1 MQRLCP
7 DRARGQARREGEEG
21 SAVQSLTPK
30 TLAELAQAL
39 SAATKKAKII
49 AGGTD
54 FIIKERAGKFAPDL
68 LIYPGF
74 IPELNTVTKENGVL
88 RIGAAVPMNGITAAL
103 KDDKA
108 FCAIADAASDVG
120 SPQIRAKGTMAGNL
134 CNASPAGDM
143 LPVSWL
149 YDAQLELMNADG
161 TASVTPVNGFITGPQ
176 KTILRPDQAVTAILI
191 GLKQFEGFVSAFHK
205 IGSRERVS
213 ISREGLAAAVR
224 LDENG
229 KVEQARL
236 SLGAVGGTPIR
247 VTDAEEYMRGRVLD
261 EKLVEEITPM
271 VAETIHNNCRPANRL
286 YKTEAARGLTADTF
300 AKLMSRL

>member
-1 MQRLCP
+1 M
-7 DRARGQARREGEEG
+7 
-21 SAVQSLTPK
+21 QSLTPK
-30 TLAELAQAL
+30 TLTELAQAL
-39 SAATKKAKII
+39 SAATEKAKII

-120 SPQIRAKGTMAGNL
+120 SPQIRAKGTMVGNL

-176 KTILRPDQAVTAILI
+176 KTILRPDQAVTTILI
-191 GLKQFEGFVSAFHK
+191 DLKQFEGFVSAFHK

-247 VTDAEEYMRGRVLD
+247 VTDAEEYMRGHVLD

>member
-1 MQRLCP
+1 M
-7 DRARGQARREGEEG
+7 
-21 SAVQSLTPK
+21 QSLTPK

-39 SAATKKAKII
+39 SAATEKAKII

-247 VTDAEEYMRGRVLD
+247 VTDAEEYMCGRVLD

>member
-1 MQRLCP
+1 M
-7 DRARGQARREGEEG
+7 
-21 SAVQSLTPK
+21 QSLTPK

-39 SAATKKAKII
+39 SAATEKAKII

-120 SPQIRAKGTMAGNL
+120 SPQIRAKGTMVGNL

-176 KTILRPDQAVTAILI
+176 KTILRPDQAVTTILI
-191 GLKQFEGFVSAFHK
+191 DLKQFEGFVSAFHK

-247 VTDAEEYMRGRVLD
+247 VTDAEEYMRGHVLD

>member
-1 MQRLCP
+1 M
-7 DRARGQARREGEEG
+7 
-21 SAVQSLTPK
+21 QSLTPK

-39 SAATKKAKII
+39 SAATEKAKII

-213 ISREGLAAAVR
+213 ISREGLAAAVK

-229 KVEQARL
+229 RVEQARL

-247 VTDAEEYMRGRVLD
+247 VTDAEGYMRGRVLD

>member
-1 MQRLCP
+1 M
-7 DRARGQARREGEEG
+7 
-21 SAVQSLTPK
+21 QSLTPK

-39 SAATKKAKII
+39 SAATEKAKII
-49 AGGTD
+49 AGCTD

-191 GLKQFEGFVSAFHK
+191 DLKQFEGFVSAFHK

-213 ISREGLAAAVR
+213 ISREGS
-224 LDENG
+224 G

>member
-1 MQRLCP
+1 M
-7 DRARGQARREGEEG
+7 
-21 SAVQSLTPK
+21 QSLTPK

-39 SAATKKAKII
+39 SAATEKAKII

-247 VTDAEEYMRGRVLD
+247 VTDVEEYMRGRVLD

>member
-1 MQRLCP
+1 M
-7 DRARGQARREGEEG
+7 
-21 SAVQSLTPK
+21 QSLTPK

-39 SAATKKAKII
+39 SAATEKAKII

-191 GLKQFEGFVSAFHK
+191 NLKRFEGFVSAFHK

-271 VAETIHNNCRPANRL
+271 VAA
-286 YKTEAARGLTADTF
+286 
-300 AKLMSRL
+300 

>member
-1 MQRLCP
+1 M
-7 DRARGQARREGEEG
+7 
-21 SAVQSLTPK
+21 QSLTPK

-39 SAATKKAKII
+39 SAATEKAKII

-149 YDAQLELMNADG
+149 YDARLELMNADG
-161 TASVTPVNGFITGPQ
+161 MASVTPVNGFITGPQ

-224 LDENG
+224 LDESG

-247 VTDAEEYMRGRVLD
+247 VTDAEEYMHGRVLD
-261 EKLVEEITPM
+261 EKLVEEIAPM
-271 VAETIHNNCRPANRL
+271 VAETIYNNCRPANRL

>member
-1 MQRLCP
+1 M
-7 DRARGQARREGEEG
+7 
-21 SAVQSLTPK
+21 
-30 TLAELAQAL
+30 
-39 SAATKKAKII
+39 
-49 AGGTD
+49 
-54 FIIKERAGKFAPDL
+54 
-68 LIYPGF
+68 IYPGF

-161 TASVTPVNGFITGPQ
+161 TASVTPVNDFITGPQ

-191 GLKQFEGFVSAFHK
+191 DLKQFEGFVSAFHK

-213 ISREGLAAAVR
+213 ISREGLTAAVK

-229 KVEQARL
+229 RVEQARL

>member
-1 MQRLCP
+1 M
-7 DRARGQARREGEEG
+7 
-21 SAVQSLTPK
+21 QSLTPK

-39 SAATKKAKII
+39 SAATEKAKVI

-149 YDAQLELMNADG
+149 YDARLELMNADG
-161 TASVTPVNGFITGPQ
+161 MASVTPVNGFITGPQ
-176 KTILRPDQAVTAILI
+176 KTILRPDQAVTAILVD
-191 GLKQFEGFVSAFHK
+191 LKQFEGFVSAFHK

-224 LDENG
+224 LDESG

-247 VTDAEEYMRGRVLD
+247 VTDAEEYMHGRVLD
-261 EKLVEEITPM
+261 EKLVEEIAPM
-271 VAETIHNNCRPANRL
+271 VAETIYNNCRPANRL

-300 AKLMSRL
+300 AKLMSRV

>member
-1 MQRLCP
+1 M
-7 DRARGQARREGEEG
+7 
-21 SAVQSLTPK
+21 QSLTPK

-39 SAATKKAKII
+39 SAATEKAKII

-161 TASVTPVNGFITGPQ
+161 MASVTPVNGFITGPQ

-191 GLKQFEGFVSAFHK
+191 DLKQFEGFVSAFHK

-224 LDENG
+224 LDESG

-247 VTDAEEYMRGRVLD
+247 VTDAEEYMCGRVLD

>member
-1 MQRLCP
+1 M
-7 DRARGQARREGEEG
+7 
-21 SAVQSLTPK
+21 QSLTPK

-176 KTILRPDQAVTAILI
+176 KTILRPDQAVTAIL
-191 GLKQFEGFVSAFHK
+191 SA
-205 IGSRERVS
+205 
-213 ISREGLAAAVR
+213 
-224 LDENG
+224 
-229 KVEQARL
+229 
-236 SLGAVGGTPIR
+236 
-247 VTDAEEYMRGRVLD
+247 
-261 EKLVEEITPM
+261 
-271 VAETIHNNCRPANRL
+271 
-286 YKTEAARGLTADTF
+286 
-300 AKLMSRL
+300 

>member
-1 MQRLCP
+1 M
-7 DRARGQARREGEEG
+7 
-21 SAVQSLTPK
+21 QSLTPK

-39 SAATKKAKII
+39 SAATEKAKII

-191 GLKQFEGFVSAFHK
+191 DLKQFEGFVSSFHK

-213 ISREGLAAAVR
+213 ISREGLAAAVK
-224 LDENG
+224 LDESG

-236 SLGAVGGTPIR
+236 SLGAVGGTPIC

>member
-1 MQRLCP
+1 M
-7 DRARGQARREGEEG
+7 
-21 SAVQSLTPK
+21 QSLTPK

-39 SAATKKAKII
+39 SAATEKAKII

-191 GLKQFEGFVSAFHK
+191 DLKQFEGFVSAFHK

-213 ISREGLAAAVR
+213 ISREGLAAAVK

-229 KVEQARL
+229 RVEQAP
-236 SLGAVGGTPIR
+236 V
-247 VTDAEEYMRGRVLD
+247 
-261 EKLVEEITPM
+261 
-271 VAETIHNNCRPANRL
+271 
-286 YKTEAARGLTADTF
+286 
-300 AKLMSRL
+300 

>member
-1 MQRLCP
+1 M
-7 DRARGQARREGEEG
+7 
-21 SAVQSLTPK
+21 QSLTPK

-39 SAATKKAKII
+39 SAATEKAKII
-49 AGGTD
+49 AGCTD

-191 GLKQFEGFVSAFHK
+191 DLKQFEGFVSAFHK

-213 ISREGLAAAVR
+213 ISREGLAAAVK

-229 KVEQARL
+229 RVEQARL

-247 VTDAEEYMRGRVLD
+247 VTDAEEYMRDRVLD

>member
-1 MQRLCP
+1 M
-7 DRARGQARREGEEG
+7 
-21 SAVQSLTPK
+21 QSLTPK

-39 SAATKKAKII
+39 SAATEKAKII

-54 FIIKERAGKFAPDL
+54 FIIKERAGKFTPDL

-176 KTILRPDQAVTAILI
+176 KTILQTDQAVTAILI
-191 GLKQFEGFVSAFHK
+191 DLKQFEGFVSAFHK

-213 ISREGLAAAVR
+213 ISREGLAAAVK

-229 KVEQARL
+229 RVEQARL

-247 VTDAEEYMRGRVLD
+247 VMDAEEYMRGRVLD

>member
-1 MQRLCP
+1 M
-7 DRARGQARREGEEG
+7 
-21 SAVQSLTPK
+21 QSLTPK

-39 SAATKKAKII
+39 SAATEKAKII

-176 KTILRPDQAVTAILI
+176 KTILQTDQAVTAILI

-247 VTDAEEYMRGRVLD
+247 VTDAEEYMRGHVLD

>member
-1 MQRLCP
+1 M
-7 DRARGQARREGEEG
+7 
-21 SAVQSLTPK
+21 QSLTPK

-39 SAATKKAKII
+39 SAATEKAKII

-161 TASVTPVNGFITGPQ
+161 AASVTPVNGFITGPQ
-176 KTILRPDQAVTAILI
+176 KTILQTDQAVTAILI
-191 GLKQFEGFVSAFHK
+191 DLKQFEGFVSAFHK

-213 ISREGLAAAVR
+213 ISREGLAAAVK

-229 KVEQARL
+229 RVEQARL

-247 VTDAEEYMRGRVLD
+247 VTDAEEYMRGHVLD

>member
-1 MQRLCP
+1 M
-7 DRARGQARREGEEG
+7 
-21 SAVQSLTPK
+21 QSLTPK

-39 SAATKKAKII
+39 SAATEKAKII

-74 IPELNTVTKENGVL
+74 IPELNTITKENGVL

-176 KTILRPDQAVTAILI
+176 KTILRPDQAVTAVLI

-247 VTDAEEYMRGRVLD
+247 VTDAEEYMHGRVLD

>member
-1 MQRLCP
+1 M
-7 DRARGQARREGEEG
+7 
-21 SAVQSLTPK
+21 QSLTPK

-39 SAATKKAKII
+39 SAATEKAKVI

-149 YDAQLELMNADG
+149 YDARLELMNADG
-161 TASVTPVNGFITGPQ
+161 MASVTPVNGFITGPQ
-176 KTILRPDQAVTAILI
+176 KTILRPDQAVTAILVD
-191 GLKQFEGFVSAFHK
+191 LKQFEGFVSAFHK

-224 LDENG
+224 LDESG

-247 VTDAEEYMRGRVLD
+247 VMDAEEYMRGRVLD
-261 EKLVEEITPM
+261 EKLVAEITPM

>member
-1 MQRLCP
+1 M
-7 DRARGQARREGEEG
+7 
-21 SAVQSLTPK
+21 QSLTPK

-39 SAATKKAKII
+39 SAATEKAKII

-176 KTILRPDQAVTAILI
+176 KTILRPDQAVTAVLI

-247 VTDAEEYMRGRVLD
+247 VTDAEEYMRGHVLD

>member
-1 MQRLCP
+1 M
-7 DRARGQARREGEEG
+7 
-21 SAVQSLTPK
+21 QSLTPK

-39 SAATKKAKII
+39 SAATEKAKII

-120 SPQIRAKGTMAGNL
+120 SPQIRAKGTMVGNL

-161 TASVTPVNGFITGPQ
+161 MASVTPVNGFITGPQ
-176 KTILRPDQAVTAILI
+176 KTILRPDQAVTTILI
-191 GLKQFEGFVSAFHK
+191 DLKQFEGFVSAFHK

-213 ISREGLAAAVR
+213 ISREGLAAAVK

-229 KVEQARL
+229 RVEQARL

-247 VTDAEEYMRGRVLD
+247 VTDAEEYMRGHVLD

>member
-1 MQRLCP
+1 M
-7 DRARGQARREGEEG
+7 
-21 SAVQSLTPK
+21 QSLTPK

-39 SAATKKAKII
+39 SAATEKAKII

-191 GLKQFEGFVSAFHK
+191 DLKQFEGFVSAFHK

-224 LDENG
+224 LDESG

-247 VTDAEEYMRGRVLD
+247 VTDAEEYMRGHVLD

-286 YKTEAARGLTADTF
+286 YQTEAARGLTAETF

>member
-1 MQRLCP
+1 M
-7 DRARGQARREGEEG
+7 
-21 SAVQSLTPK
+21 QSLTPK

-39 SAATKKAKII
+39 SAATEKAKII

-247 VTDAEEYMRGRVLD
+247 VTDAEEYMHGRVLD

>member
-1 MQRLCP
+1 M
-7 DRARGQARREGEEG
+7 
-21 SAVQSLTPK
+21 QSLTPK

-39 SAATKKAKII
+39 SAATEKAKII

-68 LIYPGF
+68 LIYLGF

-176 KTILRPDQAVTAILI
+176 KTILRPDQAVTTILI
-191 GLKQFEGFVSAFHK
+191 DLKQFEGFVSAFHK

-247 VTDAEEYMRGRVLD
+247 VTDAEEYMCGRVLD

>member
-1 MQRLCP
+1 M
-7 DRARGQARREGEEG
+7 
-21 SAVQSLTPK
+21 QSLTPK

-39 SAATKKAKII
+39 SAATEKAKVI

-103 KDDKA
+103 KDDKV

-149 YDAQLELMNADG
+149 YDARLELMNADG
-161 TASVTPVNGFITGPQ
+161 MASVTPVNGFITGPQ
-176 KTILRPDQAVTAILI
+176 KTILRPDQAVTAILVD
-191 GLKQFEGFVSAFHK
+191 LKQFEGFVSAFHK

-224 LDENG
+224 LDESG

-247 VTDAEEYMRGRVLD
+247 VTDAEEYMHGRVLD
-261 EKLVEEITPM
+261 EKLVEEIAPM
-271 VAETIHNNCRPANRL
+271 VAETIYNNCRPANRL

>member
-1 MQRLCP
+1 M
-7 DRARGQARREGEEG
+7 
-21 SAVQSLTPK
+21 QSLTPK

-39 SAATKKAKII
+39 STATEKAKII

-236 SLGAVGGTPIR
+236 SLGAVGGTPIS
-247 VTDAEEYMRGRVLD
+247 VTDAEEDMRGRVLD

>member
-1 MQRLCP
+1 M
-7 DRARGQARREGEEG
+7 
-21 SAVQSLTPK
+21 QSLTPK

-39 SAATKKAKII
+39 SAATEKAKII

-176 KTILRPDQAVTAILI
+176 KTILRPDQAVTTILI
-191 GLKQFEGFVSAFHK
+191 DLKQFEGFVSAFHK

-247 VTDAEEYMRGRVLD
+247 VTDAEEYMRGHVLD

-300 AKLMSRL
+300 AKLTSRL

>member
-1 MQRLCP
+1 M
-7 DRARGQARREGEEG
+7 
-21 SAVQSLTPK
+21 QSLTPK

-39 SAATKKAKII
+39 SAATEKAKII

-68 LIYPGF
+68 LIYPSF

-120 SPQIRAKGTMAGNL
+120 SPQIRAKGTMVGNL

-176 KTILRPDQAVTAILI
+176 KTILRPDQAVTTILI
-191 GLKQFEGFVSAFHK
+191 DLKQFEGFVSAFHK

-247 VTDAEEYMRGRVLD
+247 VTDAEEYMRGHVLD

>member
-1 MQRLCP
+1 M
-7 DRARGQARREGEEG
+7 
-21 SAVQSLTPK
+21 QSLTPK

-39 SAATKKAKII
+39 SAATEKAKII

-120 SPQIRAKGTMAGNL
+120 SPQIRAKGTMVGNL

-176 KTILRPDQAVTAILI
+176 KTILRPDQAVTTILI
-191 GLKQFEGFVSAFHK
+191 DLKQFEGFVSAFHK

-213 ISREGLAAAVR
+213 ISREGLAAAVK

-229 KVEQARL
+229 RVEQARL

-247 VTDAEEYMRGRVLD
+247 VTDAEEYMRGHVLD